1 MWNILLIGLIILFVL
16 VCIWPYLPQN
26 ITEQIEQYFW
36 FDEAFETDELVDL
49 SKLPEPYRFEIP
61 PDETVAFTKIPQMT
75 FTKLKTYFQD
85 DLDVR
90 NMTFIFDLV
99 VQDDRVDQDVLS
111 FENLTDFHRIS
122 FTKVPNSRRLKITT
136 KAFSSTGSTNHSEKI
151 RKYEL
156 EKFLEENTP
165 KQELEAVTEIETK
178 EKEGFETS
186 ESVSEETLTYVVTYE
201 NELTNVFETKTGS
214 TIQVT
219 QSEGLLNDI
228 NFNNETIIFIGSSD
242 SYSTESNNKEDE
254 ECLIKNIRLYNR
266 VLTVKELDAIIF
278 NRKTK

>member
-26 ITEQIEQYFW
+26 ITEQVEQYFW
-36 FDEAFETDELVDL
+36 FDEAFETDELVEL

-61 PDETVAFTKIPQMT
+61 PDETVAFTKIPKLS
-75 FTKLKTYFQD
+75 FAKLKSYFQD

-111 FENLTDFHRIS
+111 FENTTDFHRIS
-122 FTKVPNSRRLKITT
+122 FTKVPNSRRLKISTN
-136 KAFSSTGSTNHSEKI
+136 AFSSTGNTNHSEKI

-156 EKFLEENTP
+156 EKFLEENPPP
-165 KQELEAVTEIETK
+165 KEVEAISETTET
-178 EKEGFETS
+178 KEGFETP
-186 ESVSEETLTYVVTYE
+186 ENIPEETLTYVVTYE
-201 NELTNVFETKTGS
+201 NELTNVFETKNGS
-214 TIQVT
+214 TIQAT

-228 NFNNETIIFIGSSD
+228 NVNEKTIIFIGSSN
-242 SYSTESNNKEDE
+242 SYSTESENKEDE
-254 ECLIKNIRLYNR
+254 ECLVKNIRLYNR
-266 VLTVKELDAIIF
+266 VLTIKELDAIIF

>member
-26 ITEQIEQYFW
+26 ITEQVEQYFW

-61 PDETVAFTKIPQMT
+61 PEETVAFTKIPKLS
-75 FTKLKTYFQD
+75 FAKLKPHFQD

-122 FTKVPNSRRLKITT
+122 FTKVPNSRRLKVSTS
-136 KAFSSTGSTNHSEKI
+136 AFSSTGNTNHSEKI

-156 EKFLEENTP
+156 EKFLEENPPP
-165 KQELEAVTEIETK
+165 KEVEAISETTET
-178 EKEGFETS
+178 KEGFETP
-186 ESVSEETLTYVVTYE
+186 ENIPEETLTYVVTYE
-201 NELTNVFETKTGS
+201 NELTNVFETKNGS
-214 TIQVT
+214 TIQAT

-228 NFNNETIIFIGSSD
+228 NINEETVIFIGSSN
-242 SYSTESNNKEDE
+242 SYSTESENKEDE
-254 ECLIKNIRLYNR
+254 ECLVKNIRLYNR
-266 VLTVKELDAIIF
+266 VLTIKELDAIIF

>member
-26 ITEQIEQYFW
+26 ITEQVEQYFW

-61 PDETVAFTKIPQMT
+61 PEETVAFTKIPKLS
-75 FTKLKTYFQD
+75 FAKLKSYFQD
-85 DLDVR
+85 DLDIH

-111 FENLTDFHRIS
+111 FENTTDFHRIS
-122 FTKVPNSRRLKITT
+122 FTKVPNSRRLKVSTS
-136 KAFSSTGSTNHSEKI
+136 AFSSTGNTNHSEKI

-156 EKFLEENTP
+156 EKFLEENP
-165 KQELEAVTEIETK
+165 PSKEAEAISETTET
-178 EKEGFETS
+178 KEGFETP
-186 ESVSEETLTYVVTYE
+186 ENIPEETLTYVVTYE
-201 NELTNVFETKTGS
+201 NELTNVFETKNGS
-214 TIQVT
+214 TIQAT

-228 NFNNETIIFIGSSD
+228 NINEETVIFVGSSN
-242 SYSTESNNKEDE
+242 SYSTESENKEDE
-254 ECLIKNIRLYNR
+254 ECLVKNMRLYNR
-266 VLTVKELDAIIF
+266 VLTIKELDAIIF